1 MLRSPSPLWTH
12 PGEWRSSIMDYR
24 RVGASGLRV
33 PALSFGTG
41 TFGGE
46 GDFFKA
52 WGSTD
57 VEGASR
63 LIDICLD
70 HGVTM
75 FDSADVYSA
84 GKAEE
89 ILGAAIKGKR
99 DRLLIS
105 SNGTFPTGEGA
116 NDYGSSRQ
124 HLIDAVEKSLKRLG
138 TDHIDLY
145 QLHGQDYN
153 TPVEETLSTLDQ
165 LVRSGKI
172 RYIGCSN
179 FSGWHLM
186 KSLAASDRH
195 GYPRYVAHQ
204 AYYSL
209 LNRDYEWELQ
219 PLGRDQGVGALIWSP
234 LGWGKLTG
242 KIRRGQ
248 RAKPG
253 SRAHD
258 IAGTGPHFEEERLF
272 KIVDALDVVAGQ
284 SGKSI
289 PQIAL
294 NWLLRRPTVSSV
306 IIGARNE
313 EQLVQNIGAVG
324 WKLTPEQVA
333 TLDAASDVPPA
344 YPVWHQ
350 RGFPMLTEK
359 AASRRGRLL
368 TAWRALRRP
377 GLR

>member
-1 MLRSPSPLWTH
+1 VEYNRLGH
-12 PGEWRSSIMDYR
+12 
-24 RVGASGLRV
+24 SGLRV

-41 TFGGE
+41 TFGGGTE
-46 GDFFKA
+46 FFKG

-57 VEGASR
+57 AAGASR
-63 LIDICLD
+63 LIDVCLD
-70 HGVTM
+70 HGVNL
-75 FDSADVYSA
+75 FDSADVYSK
-84 GKAEE
+84 GLAET
-89 ILGAAIKGKR
+89 ILGEAIKGKR
-99 DRLLIS
+99 NRLLIS
-105 SNGTFPTGEGA
+105 TKATFPIGEGP
-116 NDYGSSRQ
+116 NDFGSSRI
-124 HLIDAVEKSLKRLG
+124 HLLDSIDAALKRLG
-138 TDHIDLY
+138 GDHIDLL

-165 LVRSGKI
+165 FVRAGKV

-186 KSLAASDRH
+186 KSLAASDRY

-209 LNRDYEWELQ
+209 LNRDYEWELLQ
-219 PLGRDQGVGALIWSP
+219 LGRDQGVGALVWSP

-248 RAKPG
+248 PALPG

-258 IAGTGPHFEEERLF
+258 IAGTGPKYDEERLF
-272 KIVDALDVVAGQ
+272 KIVDTLDSLA
-284 SGKSI
+284 SETGKTI

-294 NWLLRRPTVSSV
+294 NWLLQRPTVSSV

-313 EQLVQNIGAVG
+313 EQLKQNMGAVG
-324 WKLTPEQVA
+324 WKLTPQQIAILETV
-333 TLDAASDVPPA
+333 SDVPAA

-350 RGFPMLTEK
+350 RQFPMLNE
-359 AASRRGRLL
+359 
-368 TAWRALRRP
+368 RAR
-377 GLR
+377 